1 MKRTQRGITLLGF
14 IIVLA
19 VVGFFAY
26 VGMKLF
32 PMYSEYYSVKAALK
46 GLANESGVA
55 ASDPAR
61 IQDLFFRRLYINY
74 SENVKPQNVK
84 IRRADNGWQ
93 IDVQYEVRRPLI
105 GNLDV
110 VGKFHATQTLT
121 RGGDGV

>member
-1 MKRTQRGITLLGF
+1 M
-14 IIVLA
+14 
-19 VVGFFAY
+19 
-26 VGMKLF
+26 
-32 PMYSEYYSVKAALK
+32 
-46 GLANESGVA
+46 
-55 ASDPAR
+55 
-61 IQDLFFRRLYINY
+61 
-74 SENVKPQNVK
+74 KPQNVK